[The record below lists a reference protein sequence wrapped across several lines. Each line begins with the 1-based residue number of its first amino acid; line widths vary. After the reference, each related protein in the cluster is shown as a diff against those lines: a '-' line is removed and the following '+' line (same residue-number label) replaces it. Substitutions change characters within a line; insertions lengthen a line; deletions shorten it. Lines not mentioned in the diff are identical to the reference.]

1 MFTYNI
7 LKCLRVLT
15 SAKAQRNVDKKQDT
29 QRERPSQDSTNNV
42 ASTSKSDNV
51 ASTSKSDTVTS
62 SVEGLNESRTVSDDN
77 IETFLDERG
86 RFRVS
91 RVRAMGIRM
100 TRDIQR
106 NLDLMKEIENESAN
120 SKKIANTQTMLNRS
134 EISLPVSFPSEG
146 QSLETSHDR
155 NSESVDLNQR
165 NEESMLKIDS
175 SIEISFEDEGDN
187 KCLDCDDDLFACL
200 AAVNPVTITTGNI
213 LSRKQ
218 PSNSDS
224 DCDWEEG
231 IIEGKGNN
239 FSNDF
244 RGEITPSLEEGN
256 VNDESE
262 VEWEEGVCDFPKST
276 SSCQA
281 ESRTVSK
288 GWLEEEADMQ
298 EAIRRSLEY
307 ATDKEASLNMPQ
319 YENISA
325 ENVHEGIGLSE
336 QKNNMVKK
344 LLLEENGAKKN
355 ESFCEIVDGVEKP
368 DNVAGIT
375 VSEAFNSS
383 RSQSNS
389 SVAYNSDH
397 SGMLINKPCETHVGS
412 CSEQSTQD
420 ASKKGSLYSKMPCA
434 ESVTPMEKEA
444 PVIAERLL
452 DTFSAGASL
461 STFPNRGSEG
471 SSHIA
476 DAISGANTNSIRI
489 GDKIDSTEAEPIHFN
504 DEADPAFP
512 LKKLSTKYLTNDIDF
527 PQKLAAEN
535 KYDNHAEEREQNKGK
550 DPFEV
555 NENLQ
560 FEVAEANL
568 EEEMLILDQ
577 EYMNL
582 GDEQRKLE
590 RNAENVSS
598 EMFAECQVW
607 LKVFS
612 K

>member
-42 ASTSKSDNV
+42 ASTSKSD
-51 ASTSKSDTVTS
+51 TMTS
-62 SVEGLNESRTVSDDN
+62 SVERLNESRTVSDDN

-86 RFRVS
+86 RFRFS

-120 SKKIANTQTMLNRS
+120 SKKIANTRTMLNRS

-146 QSLETSHDR
+146 QSLETSHER

-200 AAVNPVTITTGNI
+200 AAVNPVTITTDNI

-307 ATDKEASLNMPQ
+307 AGDKEASLNMPQ

-383 RSQSNS
+383 RRQSNS

-397 SGMLINKPCETHVGS
+397 SRMLINKPCETYVGS

-420 ASKKGSLYSKMPCA
+420 ASKKGNLYSKMPCA

-489 GDKIDSTEAEPIHFN
+489 GDKINSTEAEPIHFN
-504 DEADPAFP
+504 DEADPAFL